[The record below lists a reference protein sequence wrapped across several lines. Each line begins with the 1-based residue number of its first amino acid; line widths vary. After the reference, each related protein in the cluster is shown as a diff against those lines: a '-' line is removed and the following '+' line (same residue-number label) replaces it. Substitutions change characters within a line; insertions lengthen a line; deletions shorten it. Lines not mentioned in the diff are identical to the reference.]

1 MKVYK
6 KIMGAIASVEKLAL
20 SIVLV
25 ITTSITFINAVLRKL
40 SEIPGLGIKQFA
52 LTEELVINLFIL
64 MIMLGCALCAR
75 EGSLISLSL
84 VFDRLKLR
92 GKKFLVVIIT
102 IVNSAFWII
111 LLTTGWEKVMV
122 QIANGKH
129 TFSLG
134 WPEWIFTMFLPLGCI
149 FLLLHT
155 IEFFI
160 DFMGQKDES
169 ELTEVSAE

>member
-52 LTEELVINLFIL
+52 WTEELVINLFIL

-122 QIANGKH
+122 QLANGKH

>member
-6 KIMGAIASVEKLAL
+6 KIMGSLAMVEKLAL

-25 ITTSITFINAVLRKL
+25 ITTVITFVNAILRKL
-40 SEIPGLGIKQFA
+40 SEIEGLGIKQFA
-52 LTEELVINLFIL
+52 WTEELVINLFIL

-84 VFDRLKLR
+84 IFDRLKLR
-92 GKKFLVVIIT
+92 GQKVFVVIIT
-102 IVNSAFWII
+102 IVNTVFWVF

-122 QIANGKH
+122 QLANGKR

-134 WPEWIFTMFLPLGCI
+134 WPEWVFTMFLPLGCV
-149 FLLLHT
+149 FLILHT

-160 DFMGQKDES
+160 DFMGKKDNPEI
-169 ELTEVSAE
+169 EEVSAE